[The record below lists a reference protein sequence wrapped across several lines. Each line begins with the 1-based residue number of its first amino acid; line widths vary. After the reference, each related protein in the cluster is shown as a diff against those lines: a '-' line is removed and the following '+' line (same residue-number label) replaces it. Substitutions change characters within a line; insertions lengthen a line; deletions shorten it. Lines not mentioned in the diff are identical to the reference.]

1 MRAIIY
7 FSVLVILFNACSD
20 KSENPVIPDEQND
33 IIFST
38 LSDTIVV
45 FPNSYKSVKLSLLK
59 GLIDPTKLEIQN
71 FNFNNFNVSGP
82 WVADTT
88 NKVVAFN
95 IWGSNV
101 TSIPESVTLP
111 VKINNKTYNIMLTV
125 RVSELYLID
134 RFETN
139 SINDTITITEGAN
152 FLLNITCIDT
162 SNNVT
167 PKSVIEPL
175 GFGLGYGY
183 WQNNAHLKF
192 VVSSVNLDSVHYSF
206 MFAAFNDIS
215 PDDDDRN
222 LSFSFNIGGKGFWL
236 PVKIIYN

>member
-1 MRAIIY
+1 MRIKNL
-7 FSVLVILFNACSD
+7 LVIVLLLFSACSD
-20 KSENPVIPDEQND
+20 KSSNPIIPEEQND
-33 IIFST
+33 LVFST

-45 FPNSYKSVKLSLLK
+45 FPHSYKNIRLSLQK
-59 GLIDPTKLEIQN
+59 GKIDPTKLESQN
-71 FNFNNFNVSGP
+71 FNFNNFNVNGP
-82 WVADTT
+82 WIADTAY
-88 NKVVAFN
+88 KVISFNVYGSQVA
-95 IWGSNV
+95 SA
-101 TSIPESVTLP
+101 PEVVTLP
-111 VKINNKTYNIMLTV
+111 VKINNKTYNITLTV
-125 RVSELYLID
+125 FVSELYLID

-139 SINDTITITEGAN
+139 VLNDTITIHQGGN
-152 FLLNITCIDT
+152 FLLNISCIDT
-162 SNNVT
+162 SNNIT

-192 VVSSVNLDSVHYSF
+192 VVSSVNRDSIHYSF

-236 PVKIIYN
+236 PIKIIYN